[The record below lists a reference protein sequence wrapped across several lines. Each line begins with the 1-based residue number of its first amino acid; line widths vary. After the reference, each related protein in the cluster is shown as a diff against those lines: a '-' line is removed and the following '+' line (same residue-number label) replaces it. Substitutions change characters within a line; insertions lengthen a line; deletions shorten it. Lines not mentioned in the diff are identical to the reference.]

1 MTFPALDRIAA
12 IALEEGAAPS
22 AVVSGAFRGSH
33 GWVFG
38 QGAAGAR
45 VEAARAIFDLASV
58 TKPFVATAAARLRR
72 SGALDLEAPL
82 ASFLP
87 ELTDT
92 PSAAIPL
99 ILLLAHRGGLEAHL
113 PLFAPLLG
121 GAPFER
127 GQALWVAASARRS
140 DATGALPPSGF
151 APLYSD
157 LGYALAG
164 AAIERAAG
172 RPLDEVIDDQ
182 VARPLGLEV
191 RSVRL
196 WHRAAADFPDR
207 VHPTETVGWRGGVIL
222 GVVHDENAW
231 ALAGHGLAGQAGL
244 FGTAESVAKF
254 GTAVLDALAGRDDS
268 WLDVRELTPLV
279 TPRPLGSLR
288 AGFDGKSGPG
298 SAAGDRASQETFGHL
313 GFTGT
318 SLWCDPKAERVGV
331 LLSNRVC
338 PSRDNVRIRAVRPR
352 IHDQLHAWEGG
363 LSLFDQP

>member
-1 MTFPALDRIAA
+1 MTFLALDRIAD

-22 AVVSGAFRGSH
+22 AVVCGALRGPD
-33 GWVFG
+33 GWIFG
-38 QGAAGAR
+38 QGAAGTRAP
-45 VEAARAIFDLASV
+45 AARAIFDLASV
-58 TKPFVATAAARLRR
+58 TKPFVATAAARLGRA
-72 SGALDLEAPL
+72 GTLDLDAPL

-87 ELTDT
+87 ELATT
-92 PSAAIPL
+92 PSANIPL
-99 ILLLAHRGGLEAHL
+99 IVLLAHRGGLEAHL
-113 PLFAPLLG
+113 PLFAPLAS
-121 GAPFER
+121 GAPVER
-127 GQALWVAASARRS
+127 DPALRAAASARRS
-140 DATGALPPSGF
+140 DAAGALPASGF

-196 WHRAAADFPDR
+196 WHRTAADFAER
-207 VHPTETVGWRGGVIL
+207 VHPTETVAWRGGVVA

-231 ALAGHGLAGQAGL
+231 ALAGHGLAGHAGL
-244 FGTAESVAKF
+244 FGSAEGVAKF
-254 GTAVLDALAGRDDS
+254 GTAVLDALAGRDGG

-298 SAAGDRASQETFGHL
+298 SAAGERASADTFGHL

-318 SLWCDPKAERVGV
+318 SLWCDPTAERVGV

-352 IHDQLHAWEGG
+352 IHDALHAWEGG